1 MRTIAITE
9 FWLLI
14 ILLIVLLIIFSL
26 CNKKHKENENLKIEL
41 MKAKS
46 EIDYQKKMMDLK
58 EESYRNAKEKNKKLD
73 TGTKRE
79 RISAAGDVL
88 CND

>member
-1 MRTIAITE
+1 MRTIAIIE

>member
-1 MRTIAITE
+1 MKIVAIVE
-9 FWLLI
+9 FWI
-14 ILLIVLLIIFSL
+14 VVVLIVVVLVMYSL
-26 CNKKHKENENLKIEL
+26 SSREHKENLRLKTDLI
-41 MKAKS
+41 KAKS
-46 EIDYQKKMMDLK
+46 EVDYQKKLMELK

-79 RISAAGDVL
+79 RINAAGDGL